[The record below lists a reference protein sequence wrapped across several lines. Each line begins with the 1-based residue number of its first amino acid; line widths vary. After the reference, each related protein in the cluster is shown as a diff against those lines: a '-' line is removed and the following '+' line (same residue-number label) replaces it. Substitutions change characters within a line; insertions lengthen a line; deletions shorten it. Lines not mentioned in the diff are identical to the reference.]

1 MVLLSLENAGRGPC
15 GDYTDKRGTARTPL
29 PARRCLSNVL
39 KAMAGPGSTL
49 KVNFPLAPVSRP
61 SEPATI
67 RLLCVEDNPDDVEL
81 MGIALE
87 QADPQRHYVLQRVD
101 EAATFMAAIERDE
114 VDVILC
120 DFNLPRFSPYAA
132 LQILMTRRCGIPLV
146 VVTRA
151 IGEEA
156 AVHVLRCG
164 AKDYVTKDKL
174 GTLPQV
180 VERVMTERRRELEQ
194 ERLTRELEEAYRRLK
209 KLSARLVVAQERERS
224 LISRELHDQLGQTLT
239 GMVIHLHAASRA
251 PEEAEAARHTDTAM
265 EMAQDAVKQVRTLSF
280 ALRPAQLDL
289 LGLVAAA
296 RSAAHR
302 ITDAAGLVCR
312 FSTRG
317 QEPSAVSDTASVALR
332 LVQEALNNVVR
343 HASAATV
350 WVRLRFLPQDR
361 IGVLVID
368 DGVGFDKR
376 ELLGG
381 APSERN
387 VGLYGMIERT
397 ELAGG
402 RLHIRTRPGA
412 GVAIRA
418 VL

>member
-1 MVLLSLENAGRGPC
+1 MSSC
-15 GDYTDKRGTARTPL
+15 RTP
-29 PARRCLSNVL
+29 A
-39 KAMAGPGSTL
+39 
-49 KVNFPLAPVSRP
+49 VSRP
-61 SEPATI
+61 PEPSTI
-67 RLLCVEDNPDDVEL
+67 SLLCVEDNPDDVEL

-87 QADPQRHYVLQRVD
+87 QADPQRVYMLHRVD
-101 EAATFMAAIERDE
+101 EAGAFVASLDEREFDA
-114 VDVILC
+114 ILC

-132 LQILMTRRCGIPLV
+132 LQILIGRRCGTPLV

-180 VERVMTERRRELEQ
+180 IERVMTERERLREQ
-194 ERLTRELEEAYRRLK
+194 ERLTRELQEAYRRLK

-224 LISRELHDQLGQTLT
+224 LISRELHDELGQTLT

-251 PEEAEAARHTDTAM
+251 PDGTEADRHRSTAM
-265 EMAQDAVKQVRTLSF
+265 EMAQTAVRQVRTLSF
-280 ALRPAQLDL
+280 SLRPAQLDL
-289 LGLVAAA
+289 LGLVTAAQ
-296 RSAAHR
+296 SAAHR
-302 ITDAAGLVCR
+302 ITDAAGVACR
-312 FSTRG
+312 FSSRG
-317 QEPSAVSDTASVALR
+317 QEPKVLGETASVALR

-343 HASAATV
+343 HANAATV
-350 WVRLRFLPQDR
+350 HVRLRFLPLDR
-361 IGVLVID
+361 IGVLVLD
-368 DGVGFDKR
+368 DGIGFDKE

-381 APSERN
+381 APSELN

-402 RLHIRTRPGA
+402 RLHIRTRPGC
-412 GVAIRA
+412 GVAVRA